1 MDNQQ
6 QGYFPS
12 QEQQAML
19 DPSPPGAHFPTITA
33 KEEASFLE
41 LSPDALVIVDREGMI
56 VLVNEPA
63 ATLFG
68 YSLEE
73 LVDQP
78 LEVLLPERFHAAH
91 ATHRAE
97 YIMAPHRRPM
107 GVGLDLRG
115 KRKDGSEFPVD
126 ISLRPVFIGQR
137 LHIMGAIRDMSTQHR
152 LERERIQQAEH
163 LSLQSTLLNLAHDA
177 ILVRDPISRIIF

>member
-126 ISLRPVFIGQR
+126 IQLAACFHRPETSYNKRDSGYE
-137 LHIMGAIRDMSTQHR
+137 HPASSGARAHTAGR
-152 LERERIQQAEH
+152 APLFAEH
-163 LSLQSTLLNLAHDA
+163 SPQPGS
-177 ILVRDPISRIIF
+177 